1 MAQRT
6 ISNRDNL
13 QERNRVENRI
23 WDAINRLENAIAP
36 NRLENAIAPNRLENA
51 IAPNRLANAIAPA
64 VIQQIV
70 NATATQVAQQAV
82 TSPTG
87 IVYLVENNGGG
98 IVYDEEGHAK
108 LYPYQI
114 GG

>member
-23 WDAINRLENAIAP
+23 WDAINRLENAT
-36 NRLENAIAPNRLENA
+36 
-51 IAPNRLANAIAPA
+51 APA
-64 VIQQIV
+64 VIQQV
-70 NATATQVAQQAV
+70 VKATATQVVQQSVAN
-82 TSPTG
+82 PTG
-87 IVYLVENNGGG
+87 VVYMVENNGGE

>member
-23 WDAINRLENAIAP
+23 WDAINRLENAT
-36 NRLENAIAPNRLENA
+36 
-51 IAPNRLANAIAPA
+51 APA
-64 VIQQIV
+64 VIQQV
-70 NATATQVAQQAV
+70 VKATATQVVQQA
-82 TSPTG
+82 TTNPTG
-87 IVYLVENNGGG
+87 TVYLVENNGGE
-98 IVYDEEGHAK
+98 IVYDDEGHAK

>member
-6 ISNRDNL
+6 ISNRDNI

-23 WDAINRLENAIAP
+23 WDAINRLENAT
-36 NRLENAIAPNRLENA
+36 
-51 IAPNRLANAIAPA
+51 APA
-64 VIQQIV
+64 VIQQV
-70 NATATQVAQQAV
+70 AKATATQVVQQATASSGSTV
-82 TSPTG
+82 
-87 IVYLVENNGGG
+87 VYLVENNGGE

>member
-6 ISNRDNL
+6 ISNRDDL
-13 QERNRVENRI
+13 RERIRVENRI
-23 WDAINRLENAIAP
+23 WDAINRLERDTSP
-36 NRLENAIAPNRLENA
+36 E
-51 IAPNRLANAIAPA
+51 
-64 VIQQIV
+64 VIQQSV
-70 NATATQVAQQAV
+70 KQVATQVVQQVATQVVQQATASSGSAV
-82 TSPTG
+82 
-87 IVYLVENNGGG
+87 VYLVENNGGE

>member
-23 WDAINRLENAIAP
+23 WDAINRLENAT
-36 NRLENAIAPNRLENA
+36 
-51 IAPNRLANAIAPA
+51 APA
-64 VIQQIV
+64 VIQQV
-70 NATATQVAQQAV
+70 VKAAATQVAQQAM
-82 TSPTG
+82 TNPTG
-87 IVYLVENNGGG
+87 IVYLVENNGGE
-98 IVYDEEGHAK
+98 IVYDGEGHAK

>member
-6 ISNRDNL
+6 ISNRDDL
-13 QERNRVENRI
+13 QERIRVENRI
-23 WDAINRLENAIAP
+23 WDAINRLEKDTSP
-36 NRLENAIAPNRLENA
+36 V
-51 IAPNRLANAIAPA
+51 
-64 VIQQIV
+64 VIQQAAKQV
-70 NATATQVAQQAV
+70 VTQVVQQATASSGSTV
-82 TSPTG
+82 
-87 IVYLVENNGGG
+87 VYLVENNGGE

>member
-6 ISNRDNL
+6 ISNRDNI

-23 WDAINRLENAIAP
+23 WDAINRLESAT
-36 NRLENAIAPNRLENA
+36 
-51 IAPNRLANAIAPA
+51 APA
-64 VIQQIV
+64 VIQQVIK
-70 NATATQVAQQAV
+70 ATATQVVQQQAM
-82 TSPTG
+82 TNPTG
-87 IVYLVENNGGG
+87 IVYLVENNGGE
-98 IVYDEEGHAK
+98 IVYDDEGHAK

>member
-23 WDAINRLENAIAP
+23 WDAINRLENAT
-36 NRLENAIAPNRLENA
+36 
-51 IAPNRLANAIAPA
+51 APA
-64 VIQQIV
+64 VIQQV
-70 NATATQVAQQAV
+70 AKATATQVVQQVQVVQQAM
-82 TSPTG
+82 TNPTG
-87 IVYLVENNGGG
+87 IVYLVENNGGE

-108 LYPYQI
+108 LYPYQV

>member
-6 ISNRDNL
+6 ISNRDNI

-23 WDAINRLENAIAP
+23 WDAINRLENAT
-36 NRLENAIAPNRLENA
+36 
-51 IAPNRLANAIAPA
+51 APA
-64 VIQQIV
+64 VIQQV
-70 NATATQVAQQAV
+70 AKATATQVVQQAM
-82 TSPTG
+82 TNPTG
-87 IVYLVENNGGG
+87 IVYLVENNGGE

>member
-23 WDAINRLENAIAP
+23 WDAINRLESAT
-36 NRLENAIAPNRLENA
+36 
-51 IAPNRLANAIAPA
+51 APA
-64 VIQQIV
+64 VIQQV
-70 NATATQVAQQAV
+70 VKAAATQVAQQAM
-82 TSPTG
+82 TNPTG
-87 IVYLVENNGGG
+87 IVYLVENNGGE
-98 IVYDEEGHAK
+98 IVYDGEGHAK

>member
-23 WDAINRLENAIAP
+23 WDAINRLENAT
-36 NRLENAIAPNRLENA
+36 
-51 IAPNRLANAIAPA
+51 APA
-64 VIQQIV
+64 VIQQVIK
-70 NATATQVAQQAV
+70 ATATQVVQQAV
-82 TSPTG
+82 TNPTG
-87 IVYLVENNGGG
+87 TVYLVENNGGE
-98 IVYDEEGHAK
+98 IVYDDEGHAK

>member
-23 WDAINRLENAIAP
+23 WDAINRLENATAP
-36 NRLENAIAPNRLENA
+36 S
-51 IAPNRLANAIAPA
+51 
-64 VIQQIV
+64 VIQQV
-70 NATATQVAQQAV
+70 AKATATQVVQQAM
-82 TSPTG
+82 TNPTG
-87 IVYLVENNGGG
+87 IVYLVENNGGE

>member
-23 WDAINRLENAIAP
+23 WDAINRLENAT
-36 NRLENAIAPNRLENA
+36 
-51 IAPNRLANAIAPA
+51 APA
-64 VIQQIV
+64 VIQQV
-70 NATATQVAQQAV
+70 VKATATQVVQQAV
-82 TSPTG
+82 TNPTG
-87 IVYLVENNGGG
+87 TVYLVENNGGE

>member
-6 ISNRDNL
+6 ISNRDDL
-13 QERNRVENRI
+13 RERIRVENRI
-23 WDAINRLENAIAP
+23 WDAINRLENAT
-36 NRLENAIAPNRLENA
+36 
-51 IAPNRLANAIAPA
+51 APA
-64 VIQQIV
+64 VIQQV
-70 NATATQVAQQAV
+70 AKATATQVVQQVQVVQQAM
-82 TSPTG
+82 TNPTG
-87 IVYLVENNGGG
+87 IVYLVENNGGE

>member
-36 NRLENAIAPNRLENA
+36 NRL
-51 IAPNRLANAIAPA
+51 ANATAPA

-70 NATATQVAQQAV
+70 KATETQVAQQAV
-82 TSPTG
+82 TRPTG
-87 IVYLVENNGGG
+87 SVYLVENNGGE

-108 LYPYQI
+108 LYSYQI

>member
-13 QERNRVENRI
+13 QERVRVENRI
-23 WDAINRLENAIAP
+23 WDAINRLENAT
-36 NRLENAIAPNRLENA
+36 
-51 IAPNRLANAIAPA
+51 APA
-64 VIQQIV
+64 VIQQV
-70 NATATQVAQQAV
+70 VKATATQVVQQATTNPSGV
-82 TSPTG
+82 
-87 IVYLVENNGGG
+87 VYLVENNGGE

>member
-6 ISNRDNL
+6 ISNRDNI

-23 WDAINRLENAIAP
+23 WDAINRLENAT
-36 NRLENAIAPNRLENA
+36 
-51 IAPNRLANAIAPA
+51 APA
-64 VIQQIV
+64 VIQQV
-70 NATATQVAQQAV
+70 AKATATQVVQQSVAN
-82 TSPTG
+82 PTG
-87 IVYLVENNGGG
+87 VVYLVENNGGE

>member
-1 MAQRT
+1 MMAQRT

-23 WDAINRLENAIAP
+23 WDAINRLENAT
-36 NRLENAIAPNRLENA
+36 
-51 IAPNRLANAIAPA
+51 APA
-64 VIQQIV
+64 VIQQV
-70 NATATQVAQQAV
+70 AKATATQVVQQVQVVQQAM
-82 TSPTG
+82 TNPTG
-87 IVYLVENNGGG
+87 IVYLVENNGGE

>member
-23 WDAINRLENAIAP
+23 WDAINRLENAT
-36 NRLENAIAPNRLENA
+36 
-51 IAPNRLANAIAPA
+51 APA
-64 VIQQIV
+64 VIQQV
-70 NATATQVAQQAV
+70 VKATATQAVQQAM
-82 TSPTG
+82 TNPTG
-87 IVYLVENNGGG
+87 TVYLVENNGGE

>member
-23 WDAINRLENAIAP
+23 WDAINRLENAT
-36 NRLENAIAPNRLENA
+36 
-51 IAPNRLANAIAPA
+51 APA
-64 VIQQIV
+64 VIQQVIK
-70 NATATQVAQQAV
+70 ATATQVVQQQAM
-82 TSPTG
+82 TNPTG
-87 IVYLVENNGGG
+87 TVYLVENNGGE

>member
-36 NRLENAIAPNRLENA
+36 NRLANAT
-51 IAPNRLANAIAPA
+51 APNRLANATAPA

-70 NATATQVAQQAV
+70 KATETQVAQQAV
-82 TSPTG
+82 TRPTG
-87 IVYLVENNGGG
+87 SVYLVENNGGE

-108 LYPYQI
+108 LYSYQI

>member
-23 WDAINRLENAIAP
+23 WDAINRLENAT
-36 NRLENAIAPNRLENA
+36 
-51 IAPNRLANAIAPA
+51 APA
-64 VIQQIV
+64 VIQQV
-70 NATATQVAQQAV
+70 VKATATQVVQQAV
-82 TSPTG
+82 TNPTG
-87 IVYLVENNGGG
+87 IVYLVENNGGE

-108 LYPYQI
+108 LYPYLI

>member
-6 ISNRDNL
+6 ISNRDDL
-13 QERNRVENRI
+13 QERIRVENRI
-23 WDAINRLENAIAP
+23 WDAINRLENAT
-36 NRLENAIAPNRLENA
+36 
-51 IAPNRLANAIAPA
+51 APA
-64 VIQQIV
+64 VIQQV
-70 NATATQVAQQAV
+70 AKATATQVVQQAM
-82 TSPTG
+82 TNPTG
-87 IVYLVENNGGG
+87 IVYLVENNGGE

>member
-6 ISNRDNL
+6 ISNRDDL
-13 QERNRVENRI
+13 QERIRVENRI
-23 WDAINRLENAIAP
+23 WDAINRLEKDTS
-36 NRLENAIAPNRLENA
+36 
-51 IAPNRLANAIAPA
+51 PA
-64 VIQQIV
+64 VIQQAAKQV
-70 NATATQVAQQAV
+70 VAQAVQQATASSGSAV
-82 TSPTG
+82 
-87 IVYLVENNGGG
+87 VYLVENNGGE

>member
-23 WDAINRLENAIAP
+23 WDAINRLENAT
-36 NRLENAIAPNRLENA
+36 
-51 IAPNRLANAIAPA
+51 APA
-64 VIQQIV
+64 VIQQV
-70 NATATQVAQQAV
+70 VKAAATQVVQQAV
-82 TSPTG
+82 TNPTG
-87 IVYLVENNGGG
+87 VVYLVENNGGE

>member
-23 WDAINRLENAIAP
+23 WDAINRLESAT
-36 NRLENAIAPNRLENA
+36 
-51 IAPNRLANAIAPA
+51 APA
-64 VIQQIV
+64 VIQQV
-70 NATATQVAQQAV
+70 VKAAATQVAQQAM
-82 TSPTG
+82 TNPTG
-87 IVYLVENNGGG
+87 IVYLVENNGGE

-108 LYPYQI
+108 LYPYPI

>member
-6 ISNRDNL
+6 ISNRDDL
-13 QERNRVENRI
+13 QERIRVENRI
-23 WDAINRLENAIAP
+23 WDAINRLEKDASP
-36 NRLENAIAPNRLENA
+36 V
-51 IAPNRLANAIAPA
+51 
-64 VIQQIV
+64 VIQQV
-70 NATATQVAQQAV
+70 AKATATQVVQQATASSGSAV
-82 TSPTG
+82 
-87 IVYLVENNGGG
+87 VYLVENNGGE

>member
-23 WDAINRLENAIAP
+23 WDAINRLENAT
-36 NRLENAIAPNRLENA
+36 
-51 IAPNRLANAIAPA
+51 APA
-64 VIQQIV
+64 VIQQV
-70 NATATQVAQQAV
+70 VKATATQVVQQAV

-87 IVYLVENNGGG
+87 IVYLVENNGGE
-98 IVYDEEGHAK
+98 IVYDGEGHAK

>member
-6 ISNRDNL
+6 ISNRDDL
-13 QERNRVENRI
+13 QERIRVENRI
-23 WDAINRLENAIAP
+23 WDAINRLEKDASP
-36 NRLENAIAPNRLENA
+36 E
-51 IAPNRLANAIAPA
+51 
-64 VIQQIV
+64 VIQQV
-70 NATATQVAQQAV
+70 AKATATQVVQQVQVVQQAM
-82 TSPTG
+82 TNPTG
-87 IVYLVENNGGG
+87 TVYLVENNGGE

>member
-6 ISNRDNL
+6 ISNRDNI

-23 WDAINRLENAIAP
+23 WDAINRLENAT
-36 NRLENAIAPNRLENA
+36 
-51 IAPNRLANAIAPA
+51 APA
-64 VIQQIV
+64 VIQQV
-70 NATATQVAQQAV
+70 VKATATQVVQQSVAN
-82 TSPTG
+82 PTG
-87 IVYLVENNGGG
+87 VVYLVENNGGE

>member
-23 WDAINRLENAIAP
+23 WDAINRLENAT
-36 NRLENAIAPNRLENA
+36 
-51 IAPNRLANAIAPA
+51 APA
-64 VIQQIV
+64 VIQQV
-70 NATATQVAQQAV
+70 VKATATQVAQQAV
-82 TSPTG
+82 TNPTG
-87 IVYLVENNGGG
+87 TVYLVENNGGE

>member
-23 WDAINRLENAIAP
+23 WDAINRLENAT
-36 NRLENAIAPNRLENA
+36 
-51 IAPNRLANAIAPA
+51 APA
-64 VIQQIV
+64 VIQQV
-70 NATATQVAQQAV
+70 VKATATQVAQQAM
-82 TSPTG
+82 TNPTG
-87 IVYLVENNGGG
+87 TVYLVENNGGE

>member
-6 ISNRDNL
+6 ISNRDDL
-13 QERNRVENRI
+13 QERIRVENRI
-23 WDAINRLENAIAP
+23 WDAINRLEKDAS
-36 NRLENAIAPNRLENA
+36 
-51 IAPNRLANAIAPA
+51 PA
-64 VIQQIV
+64 VIQQV
-70 NATATQVAQQAV
+70 AKATATQVVQQVQVVQQAM
-82 TSPTG
+82 TNPTG
-87 IVYLVENNGGG
+87 IVYLVENNGGE

>member
-23 WDAINRLENAIAP
+23 WDAINRLENATT
-36 NRLENAIAPNRLENA
+36 
-51 IAPNRLANAIAPA
+51 PA
-64 VIQQIV
+64 VIQQV
-70 NATATQVAQQAV
+70 VKAAATQVAQQAM
-82 TSPTG
+82 TNPTG
-87 IVYLVENNGGG
+87 VVYLVENNGGE